1 MLDNDGNPKV
11 DEVGKLSRTANEE
24 GNTMATNEK
33 DKVREKSTKRR
44 NTNTRL
50 FEEIHNDK
58 PRAPT

>member
-33 DKVREKSTKRR
+33 DKVREESLPVPSQLTS
-44 NTNTRL
+44 L
-50 FEEIHNDK
+50 YLSGSV
-58 PRAPT
+58 P